1 MENASKALIIAGAI
15 LLSILLISLGIMV
28 YNQAKGTI
36 NEADLSTEEVQ
47 TFNTKFTTYAGASV
61 SGTKVNALMDAVA
74 ASNGSSSNKVL
85 VKQGSNVYGPAGASV
100 TLKGTTTPVTVT
112 NNNQYP
118 TFSRND
124 KIKVEYS
131 VAEDGRVCLIT
142 VTILP

>member
-61 SGTKVNALMDAVA
+61 SGTKVNALMDAIA

-85 VKQGSNVYGPAGASV
+85 VKEGTNVYGPAGAKV
-100 TLKGTTTPVTVT
+100 KPKGESEVPVTV
-112 NNNQYP
+112 NNQYP

-131 VAEDGRVCLIT
+131 VADDGRVCLIT
-142 VTILP
+142 VTKL

>member
-61 SGTKVNALMDAVA
+61 SGTKVNALMDAIA

-85 VKQGSNVYGPAGASV
+85 VKEGTNVYGPAGAVV
-100 TLKGTTTPVTVT
+100 TPKGESNVTVT
-112 NNNQYP
+112 VNNQYP

-131 VAEDGRVCLIT
+131 VADDGRVCLIK
-142 VTILP
+142 VTKL